1 MGGVGA
7 IVGVFLLFSLAISWV
22 SGDKEKTR
30 LEDAIKEK
38 STVEQKLETDLSSAK
53 SKLTKEAEA
62 FKDLEGQL
70 KAELNE
76 KKKLERALAF
86 EERQRRIAEKE
97 GMTVD
102 LEKEREKMRAEIE
115 SKTLQ
120 EISDLESKLV
130 AVQEAKA
137 RSEAEMKL
145 KIEEEARKRAEEAW
159 TQAELARSKAE
170 EVLTFKRE
178 A

>member
-86 EERQRRIAEKE
+86 EEAQGSAQGRHDCRPRERAREDE
-97 GMTVD
+97 G
-102 LEKEREKMRAEIE
+102 
-115 SKTLQ
+115 
-120 EISDLESKLV
+120 
-130 AVQEAKA
+130 
-137 RSEAEMKL
+137 
-145 KIEEEARKRAEEAW
+145 
-159 TQAELARSKAE
+159 
-170 EVLTFKRE
+170 
-178 A
+178 